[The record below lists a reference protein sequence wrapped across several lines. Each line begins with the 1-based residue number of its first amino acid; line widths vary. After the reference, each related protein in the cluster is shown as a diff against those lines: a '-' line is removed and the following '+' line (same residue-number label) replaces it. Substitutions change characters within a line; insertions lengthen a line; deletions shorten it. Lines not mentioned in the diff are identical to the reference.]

1 MNELPD
7 EFAQMTQQ
15 AKSQILSGLM
25 NFVFSSL
32 LYSLGLYLA
41 VRLLQGADIISWK
54 LSWVQC
60 TSLVLG
66 FNFLRVW
73 DRAFMR

>member
-1 MNELPD
+1 MNELPN

-41 VRLLQGADIISWK
+41 VRLLQGAEIISWK

>member
-1 MNELPD
+1 MTELPE
-7 EFAQMTQQ
+7 EFAQMTNQ

-32 LYSLGLYLA
+32 LYSAGLYFA
-41 VRLLQGADIISWK
+41 ARLLQDADVISWR
-54 LSWVQC
+54 LSWTQC

-66 FNFLRVW
+66 FNFIRVW